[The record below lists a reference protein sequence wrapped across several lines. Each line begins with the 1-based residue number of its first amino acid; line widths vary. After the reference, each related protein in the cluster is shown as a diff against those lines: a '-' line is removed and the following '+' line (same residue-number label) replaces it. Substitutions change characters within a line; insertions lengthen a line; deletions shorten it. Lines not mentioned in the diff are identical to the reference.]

1 MRRKLLSAR
10 LQFNIAEM
18 KYLWIIIFCL
28 TSVMAKAQN
37 RNSIWCF
44 GDSAAIDFS
53 SGIATPISSGMDG
66 RGSCATIA
74 NESGDLLFYAATM
87 SAYSTTLAYST
98 FIFDQNHNIMLNGDS
113 IFGKGW
119 YQELVIVPN
128 PANDSTYY
136 LFSIGVTGNDFGLK
150 YSIIDMRLNGGL
162 GAVTVKN
169 VQLQSFAMVDCM
181 NAVKHGNGRDWWLI
195 FRKSDFPT
203 FTSNNDFYSY
213 LITPNGIQNFSVQSI
228 GEQNRTNL
236 GNIKFSSHGD
246 KMVFS
251 SIADVIELF
260 DFDRCT
266 GLLSNPITIE
276 EDPGM
281 APYLL
286 TWSCEFSP
294 DASKLY
300 VTASPSSTVL
310 FQYNLNAPNITSSKQ
325 TLWSITFPQY
335 AGGGLKRAPD
345 NKIYLSTI
353 YYNGINTPY
362 PYSDSIYN
370 TYNMNLSVINQPNSL
385 GILCDFQPWSFFLGD
400 KRTYIG
406 LPNNPDYELPAL
418 AGSPCDT
425 LVSQN
430 ELAGAAAIG
439 SLHVYY
445 HPAWEKAFINASNL
459 KGKTGK
465 LLVYDMQGKVVHSEP
480 LRIQNGY
487 YTKDL
492 SMIGRADGVYLVVVE
507 TEQERLVKKMV
518 IE

>member
-1 MRRKLLSAR
+1 MKLFKPLF
-10 LQFNIAEM
+10 LVIAFS
-18 KYLWIIIFCL
+18 IIACE
-28 TSVMAKAQN
+28 VEAQN

-66 RGSCATIA
+66 RGSCASIA
-74 NESGDLLFYAATM
+74 NESGNLLFYAATM
-87 SAYSTTLAYST
+87 PVYSSVLAYST
-98 FIFDQNHNIMLNGDS
+98 FVFDQNHNVMLNGDS
-113 IFGKGW
+113 IFGQAW

-136 LFSIGVTGNDFGLK
+136 LFSIGVAGSNFGLM
-150 YSIIDMRLNGGL
+150 YSIIDMRMNGGF

-169 VQLQSFAMVDCM
+169 VQLHSFAVVDCI
-181 NAVKHGNGRDWWLI
+181 NAVKHANGRDWWLL
-195 FRKSDFPT
+195 FRKNDYPGA
-203 FTSNNDFYSY
+203 NNDWHSY
-213 LITPNGIQNFSVQSI
+213 LISPSGIQNYSIQSI
-228 GEQNRTNL
+228 GVDNVTGGGHTAFSKDGSKIAFTNW
-236 GNIKFSSHGD
+236 
-246 KMVFS
+246 
-251 SIADVIELF
+251 ADVVELYN
-260 DFDRCT
+260 FDRCT
-266 GLLSNPITIE
+266 GLLSNPIIIE

-370 TYNMNLSVINQPNSL
+370 TYNMNLSVINQPDSL
-385 GILCDFQPWSFFLGD
+385 GILCDFQPWSFFLGG

-406 LPNNPDYELPAL
+406 LPNNPDYDLPAL
-418 AGSPCDT
+418 TGSPCDT

-430 ELAGAAAIG
+430 ELAGAAAVG

-480 LRIQNGY
+480 LKIQNEY
-487 YTKDL
+487 YTRDL
-492 SMIGRADGVYLVVVE
+492 LMIGYAKGMYLITIQ
-507 TEQERLVKKMV
+507 TEKERLTKKMLV
-518 IE
+518 E

>member
-1 MRRKLLSAR
+1 MRKKLLSAR
-10 LQFNIAEM
+10 LPFKIAKM
-18 KYLWIIIFCL
+18 KYLWIIIFCFAL
-28 TSVMAKAQN
+28 GTAESQN

-87 SAYSTTLAYST
+87 PAYSTTLAYST

-251 SIADVIELF
+251 SIADVVELF

-325 TLWSITFPQY
+325 TLWSISFPQD

-362 PYSDSIYN
+362 PYPDSIYN
-370 TYNMNLSVINQPNSL
+370 TYNMNLSVINHPDRL
-385 GILCDFQPWSFFLGD
+385 GASCDFQPWSFYLGG

-425 LVSQN
+425 LVGVSEISFQEEQSN
-430 ELAGAAAIG
+430 LY
-439 SLHVYY
+439 VYY
-445 HPAWEKAFINASNL
+445 SPQWQTAFINANQL
-459 KGKTGK
+459 KGTSSK
-465 LLVYDMQGKVVHSEP
+465 LQVFDVIGNLVFEESTKFYP
-480 LRIQNGY
+480 PY
-487 YTKDL
+487 YTKNL
-492 SMIGRADGVYLVVVE
+492 NCTSLAKGMYVVTLE
-507 TEQERLVKKMV
+507 AGGQRLVKKFV
-518 IE
+518 VE